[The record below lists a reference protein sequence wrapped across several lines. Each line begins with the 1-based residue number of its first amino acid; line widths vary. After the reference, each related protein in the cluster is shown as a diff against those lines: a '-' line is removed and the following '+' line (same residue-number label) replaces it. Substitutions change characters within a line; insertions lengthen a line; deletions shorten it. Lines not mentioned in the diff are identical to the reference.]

1 MEFDNSQREALRQM
15 KSGCI
20 LCGDVGSGKS
30 RTAIAYFVS
39 KECGGSFEPSYSPMK
54 TPKDLYIITTAKKR
68 DTLEWE
74 SELAPFLL
82 SVDKSLSSENI
93 NIVID
98 SWNNIKKY
106 RDVKNSFFIFD
117 EQRLVGSGEW
127 VKSFWKITASAS
139 NRDKPT
145 GNNWILLSAT
155 PGDTWSDYIPVFVAN
170 KFYKNKTEFLH
181 RHAVYDRY
189 SRYPKIDKFLE
200 EQHLRR
206 LRDSILVDIHVE
218 RHTTRHYLKTLV
230 DYDKEAF
237 RKVMKE
243 RVDIFNENEFIE
255 STPYFF
261 YVIKRVVNQNQ
272 NRIFEVERII
282 KEHPRVIIFY
292 NFDYELEMLRKMC
305 ENNSYA
311 YSEWNGH
318 KHEKLPDGESWV
330 YLVNYTGGSEGWN
343 CITTDTIIFY
353 SLNYSYRTTMQA
365 AGRIDRRNTPYKDLY
380 YYQLYTNSWIDRAIK
395 AALSTKKTFNERK
408 HISKLNLAE
417 KSVHIMKER

>member
-1 MEFDNSQREALRQM
+1 MEFDDSQREALRQM

-305 ENNSYA
+305 ENNSYV

-318 KHEKLPDGESWV
+318 KHEKLPNGESWV